1 MSSGLLIVTAL
12 LYLWAG
18 IFALIEG
25 KPPMAFVMFSFFLSN
40 LALAY
45 ASGQ

>member
-18 IFALIEG
+18 IFMVLEG
-25 KPPMAFVMFSFFLSN
+25 KTPMAFVMFTFFLSN

-45 ASGQ
+45 ASQ